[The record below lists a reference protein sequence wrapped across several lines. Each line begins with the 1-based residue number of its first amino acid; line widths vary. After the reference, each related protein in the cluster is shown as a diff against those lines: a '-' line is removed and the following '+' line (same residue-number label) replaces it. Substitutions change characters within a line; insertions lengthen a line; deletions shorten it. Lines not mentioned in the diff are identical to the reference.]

1 MVQAK
6 PPVFLREAT
15 GLIREVG
22 AWPSFMATIGLVTGG
37 VPVLWVATMYTAPGA
52 NWPLAF
58 LIAFIPTLLMAGLFT
73 IIGISM
79 PRSGGDYVFTTRGL
93 NPYVG
98 FMNYWGVNIA
108 YILNVGIFGY
118 YATVYFAYVISGLGA
133 FYGNLALANLGAW
146 LTTTYPSV
154 ALGFVVLLVISVLAI
169 IRPRYAWAWIF
180 WSGVLSLVCTVVMFA
195 ALVNFNQA
203 TFATAYNSFMSNSTA
218 YQGVIQ
224 QGGVIPSSNGMLFA
238 TSAALPFTWFAYT
251 WYNLPASW
259 SGEVKHVKT
268 SMPIAIMLA
277 MGVIAIFYIALAWTV
292 THSFGQPFLENWS
305 SLAAGGTA
313 PVPGIGGFIPFFAL
327 LVYKSTPLYFVMF
340 IALWLPTFFSL
351 LPLVI
356 SQTRYMFAM
365 SFDRILP
372 ETVATVSDTFHTP
385 LVATVLVTIGGMIGL
400 SLMAILPNSG
410 EFATAMFAVFTF
422 GFIIPALTGVIFP
435 FRRKQIYEDT
445 FVAKKKFLLPLLS
458 WLGLG
463 SAVYLIY
470 STWLASQSG
479 SLPIDSFSITLY
491 GIIYGAGLVVL
502 VIGYLRTRAKGLPL
516 DLVFKEIPPE

>member
-1 MVQAK
+1 MGQSK

-22 AWPSFMATIGLVTGG
+22 AWPSFSATVSLVTGG

-58 LIAFIPTLLMAGLFT
+58 FIAFLPTLLMAGLFT

-98 FMNYWGVNIA
+98 FLNYWGVNVA
-108 YILNVGIFGY
+108 YILNLGIFAY
-118 YATVYFAYVISGLGA
+118 YGTVYFGYMLSGLGA
-133 FYGNLALANLGAW
+133 FYANQALANLGAW
-146 LTTTYPSV
+146 LTTTYPSIV
-154 ALGFVVLLVISVLAI
+154 LGIFVLILFCMIAMM
-169 IRPRYAWAWIF
+169 RPRYSWALIF
-180 WSGVLSLVCTVVMFA
+180 YSGVVSLVALVVMFVALAGFSQTGFA
-195 ALVNFNQA
+195 A
-203 TFATAYNSFMSNSTA
+203 AYNSFMGNATA
-218 YQGVIQ
+218 YRAVIQ
-224 QGGVIPSSNGMLFA
+224 QGGVTPYPNPMLA
-238 TSAALPFTWFAYT
+238 TAAALPFTWFAYT

-268 SMPIAIMLA
+268 SMPISILLA
-277 MGVIAIFYIALAWTV
+277 MVVIAAFYMVMSWVIINC
-292 THSFGQPFLENWS
+292 FGESFLENWG
-305 SLAAGGTA
+305 SLAASGTA

-327 LVYKSTPLYFVMF
+327 LVYKNVPLYFVMF
-340 IALWLPTFFSL
+340 IALWLPDWYSL
-351 LPLVI
+351 IPLSI
-356 SQTRYMFAM
+356 SQTRYLFAM

-372 ETVATVSDTFHTP
+372 EKVAEVSERFHTP
-385 LVATVLVTIGGMIGL
+385 VIATVLVMIGGIIGL
-400 SLMAILPNSG
+400 CLMAILPNSG
-410 EFATAMFAVFTF
+410 EFATACFAVFTF
-422 GFIIPALTGVIFP
+422 GFIIPAVTGVVFP

-445 FVAKKKFLLPLLS
+445 FVAKRKFVLPLLS

-463 SAVYLIY
+463 GAIYLIY
-470 STWLASQSG
+470 STWLSHQSG
-479 SLPIDSFSITLY
+479 SLPVDSFTMGLYFTIY
-491 GIIYGAGLVVL
+491 GIGIIVL